1 MTPLLAL
8 VAAYLIGAIPFGYLI
23 VKWMTGADVRASG
36 SGNIGATNV
45 LRTTGRAAGII
56 TLLLDIAKGTTALW
70 LADKLTGGNI
80 HWMSAAALAVM
91 AGHAFPIFLK
101 FQGGKAVASFI
112 GAYLYLAPVPL
123 LAVLIVWV
131 AVVAYTR
138 QVSMGSILAAGTFPS
153 LCGSSCSRP
162 CLSWPPPQSA
172 ARLSFTA
179 TAPTSPASAMA
190 PNTFSRS
197 ARAKRSRLSDGA
209 CGVHEKSRHHRRRLV
224 GYRAC
229 YSAGSTF

>member
-23 VKWMTGADVRASG
+23 VKWKTGADVRASG

-45 LRTTGRAAGII
+45 LRTTGRAAGIV
-56 TLLLDIAKGTTALW
+56 TLLLDIAKGFAALW

-123 LAVLIVWV
+123 V
-131 AVVAYTR
+131 AVVLVWIAVVIYTR
-138 QVSMGSILAAGTFPS
+138 QVSMGSILAVATFPLAVWLFMQPPLSLMAAALVSGAFVIYRHRANIARIRAGTEHV
-153 LCGSSCSRP
+153 
-162 CLSWPPPQSA
+162 
-172 ARLSFTA
+172 LSFGSHKAIT
-179 TAPTSPASAMA
+179 PQRWRMR
-190 PNTFSRS
+190 RS
-197 ARAKRSRLSDGA
+197 
-209 CGVHEKSRHHRRRLV
+209 
-224 GYRAC
+224 
-229 YSAGSTF
+229 